1 MKNWILL
8 FALFTNLTMYG
19 QSGLY
24 TMDDNSKLIISPSYK
39 PDFRYRRTDG
49 TSGRLYRQ
57 KDSSFISAPGW
68 AKKENPNIFVWFKGG
83 DISFSENGKVLH
95 GKKAVP
101 RNIPLTFGD
110 SLYGELF
117 LPVKGSPNAVVVLQ
131 FGSGQ
136 ESAVASNYLQ
146 YLLPIDNIAVFVFDK
161 RGTGKSAGKYTAD
174 FITMAKD
181 MAAAVEKIREQPEVK
196 KIPLGVMGESQG
208 GWVVPLTAS
217 LTKVDFVI
225 SSYGLAISPQEE
237 NRQEMINGLPDTSFL
252 RPALEVAAVTDRIV
266 KTKFREGL
274 QELAV
279 LKSKYGNEEWYKTLN
294 GDYTG
299 LVANAT
305 ETQMS
310 LYKAMFNF
318 DIDLEYDP
326 MPALRKVKEPMLWVV
341 AGKDTEAPNTETIA
355 RLKQLQSEG
364 SHLDLIIFPNADHGM
379 IEIRGKELLGKQ
391 SDGYFRLLK
400 DWILTRKISRQYGDA
415 IQLPFK
421 R

>member
-1 MKNWILL
+1 MKNWILV

-19 QSGLY
+19 QTGLY
-24 TMDDNSKLIISPSYK
+24 TMDDSSKLIITPSYK
-39 PDFRYRRTDG
+39 PDFRYRKTDG

-68 AKKENPNIFVWFKGG
+68 AKKENPNIFVWFNGD
-83 DISFSENGKVLH
+83 DISFSENRKVLH
-95 GKKAVP
+95 GRKTP
-101 RNIPLTFGD
+101 LRNIPLTFGD

-117 LPVKGSPNAVVVLQ
+117 LPLKGSPKAVVVLQ

-136 ESAVASNYLQ
+136 ESAVANNYLQ
-146 YLLPIDNIAVFVFDK
+146 YLLTLDNIAVFVFDK
-161 RGTGKSAGKYTAD
+161 RGTGRSAGKYTAD
-174 FITMAKD
+174 FVTMAKD
-181 MAAAVEKIREQPEVK
+181 MAAAVEKVKEQSEVK

-237 NRQEMINGLPDTSFL
+237 NRQEMINGLPDTTSL
-252 RPALEVAAVTDRIV
+252 HQALEVAAVTDRIV
-266 KTKFREGL
+266 KSKFREGL
-274 QELAV
+274 PELAV

-305 ETQMS
+305 ETQLS

-318 DIDLEYDP
+318 DIDLEYDA
-326 MPALRKVKEPMLWVV
+326 MPALRKVNNPMLWVI

-355 RLKQLQSEG
+355 RLKQLQAEG
-364 SHLDLIIFPNADHGM
+364 SHLDLVIFPNADHGM
-379 IEIRGKELLGKQ
+379 IEINGKELLGKY
-391 SDGYFRLLK
+391 SEGYFRLLR

-415 IQLPFK
+415 IQLPFRK
-421 R
+421 